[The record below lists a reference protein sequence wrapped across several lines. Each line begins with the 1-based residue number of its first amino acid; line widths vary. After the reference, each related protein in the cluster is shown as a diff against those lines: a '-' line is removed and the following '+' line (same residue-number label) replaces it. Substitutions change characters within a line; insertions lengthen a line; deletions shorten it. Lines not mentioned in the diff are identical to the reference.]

1 MPCPAAQKPPASCR
15 RRAVYPCLYDDAHG
29 AVGVFY
35 LHVRVHAAGRAVA
48 REGHR
53 VCEGEADKKTVEI
66 TAPCSGILREQTVED
81 ECVFKAG
88 DILGYIE
95 EQ

>member
-1 MPCPAAQKPPASCR
+1 MKKPIIVPEHIMPKPKPWRNCDCMKNP
-15 RRAVYPCLYDDAHG
+15 VDLTEKKG
-29 AVGVFY
+29 TLTWVKAVGDPVC
-35 LHVRVHAAGRAVA
+35 
-48 REGHR
+48 EGET

>member
-1 MPCPAAQKPPASCR
+1 MKTPIIVPDQIMPKPMPWRNCECMKQPIDLAAKKGT
-15 RRAVYPCLYDDAHG
+15 LTW
-29 AVGVFY
+29 
-35 LHVRVHAAGRAVA
+35 LKEAGQSVEAGEV
-48 REGHR
+48 

-66 TAPCSGILREQTVED
+66 TAPCSGILIEKTIDD

-95 EQ
+95 N